1 MFAVANNFFDRC
13 ISNMISTLRENNL
26 TDEFM
31 DYCPSPETGYMFA
44 DNAMITRLADL
55 VSDGHSGSSFA
66 MCCRAVRD
74 KLIERRRQRARF
86 KGLVRA
92 IVAFR
97 RLRLSAS
104 ERVYAPPS
112 ETGDIG
118 GDGYIAAEEDFT
130 NRVIHNEGDEQGLTE
145 SDSDDSDGSD
155 DSDKFFQKYGD
166 WSVERRLMLF

>member
-1 MFAVANNFFDRC
+1 MLNVANNFFDRC
-13 ISNMISTLRENNL
+13 IYNMITTLRENNL
-26 TDEFM
+26 TNEFM

-74 KLIERRRQRARF
+74 KLIERRRQRAKF

-92 IVAFR
+92 IVVFR

-118 GDGYIAAEEDFT
+118 GGGYIVAAEDFM
-130 NRVIHNEGDEQGLTE
+130 NRVIHNDTISQT
-145 SDSDDSDGSD
+145 SANNDR
-155 DSDKFFQKYGD
+155 Q
-166 WSVERRLMLF
+166 RRQ